1 MQPMDGN
8 VVVIGV
14 FDGVHKGHQALLNK
28 AKEIANG
35 RKIIA
40 LTFDP
45 HPATVFSPERA
56 PSMLLTLSDRVE
68 LLKIH
73 NADQVAVM
81 KFDEKFSK
89 MSAEDFVNQIL
100 IQQLSASTVIVG
112 KNFTYGYQAA
122 GDVGSLAQHGFEVLS
137 LDLVDSEGFIIS
149 STHIRSLV
157 RDGAVETA
165 RQLLGRPH
173 RLEGI
178 VVHGEARGRTIGYP
192 TANLGEISEQTIP
205 ADGIYAGWLTVGIN
219 HWPAA
224 ISIGTNPTFD
234 GERERQVEA
243 YAIDQEGLDLYDKKA
258 AIEFGWRLRDT
269 LKFDGVE
276 ALKKQ
281 MREDVNQARDLTEK

>member
-1 MQPMDGN
+1 MSGS

-28 AKEIANG
+28 AKEIAAG
-35 RKIIA
+35 RRIIA

-45 HPATVFSPERA
+45 HPANVFAPERA
-56 PSMLLTLSDRVE
+56 PSLLTTLADRVE

-81 KFDEKFSK
+81 KFDEKFSQVK
-89 MSAEDFVNQIL
+89 PEDFVKQIL
-100 IQQLSASTVIVG
+100 IDQLQASTVIVG
-112 KNFTYGYQAA
+112 ENFTYGHKAS
-122 GDVGSLAQHGFEVLS
+122 GNVKTLEGNGFEVITLNLEDSDGLS
-137 LDLVDSEGFIIS
+137 IS

-157 RDGAVETA
+157 VEGNVEEA
-165 RQLLGRPH
+165 RALLGRPH

-192 TANLGEISEQTIP
+192 TANLGDISEQTIP
-205 ADGIYAGWLTVGIN
+205 SDGVYAGWLTVGIN

-243 YAIDQEGLDLYDKKA
+243 YAIDQVGLDLYDKKA

-276 ALKKQ
+276 SLIAQMKK
-281 MREDVNQARDLTEK
+281 DVDQARELCEK